1 MPDEESAVP
10 GYAELKGADKWVH
23 LNANIL
29 KIGRED
35 YPVLPE
41 GSPDQEKLDKM
52 KEADAVLDRLRPI
65 SEDSNDKKLMIIIEY
80 GTIESYWQKAV
91 YGDEQ
96 QFNQQGKEGTTS
108 YAALAFRPYRW
119 PGAITVYQVLYL
131 FLTIKQNGKW
141 QSLYIGYGIQRGGDA
156 FMPIGP
162 PAVIGDPEDPNEQPE
177 PNPLKMPE
185 KIEEKKEEAKEN
197 PEPQ

>member
-52 KEADAVLDRLRPI
+52 KEADPVLDRLKPI
-65 SEDSNDKKLMIIIEY
+65 SEDSNNNK
-80 GTIESYWQKAV
+80 
-91 YGDEQ
+91 
-96 QFNQQGKEGTTS
+96 
-108 YAALAFRPYRW
+108 
-119 PGAITVYQVLYL
+119 
-131 FLTIKQNGKW
+131 
-141 QSLYIGYGIQRGGDA
+141 
-156 FMPIGP
+156 
-162 PAVIGDPEDPNEQPE
+162 
-177 PNPLKMPE
+177 
-185 KIEEKKEEAKEN
+185 
-197 PEPQ
+197 